1 MLIER
6 RRYTK
11 PMSLK
16 RKLFCLTADQKKEIC
31 IYHSNNSNKSQQDI
45 ADFFTSKFGQPV
57 SRRSVGDILSDKQ
70 KWMEYARAAIG
81 SKKLRAGRHSDM
93 ESALQIWFTT
103 ARSQNVV
110 ITDAVLR
117 EKAKQFGSELGITDF
132 QYSNGWLQ
140 RFKGRCG
147 IASQVICGESAG
159 VDPAVIRR
167 GRQDAAEVIKGYSLR
182 DVYNLDETGLFF
194 RMLPD
199 RSLTTKDKTKGAKK
213 PKERISV
220 MLCCNA
226 DGSDK
231 LRALVIGKTLN
242 PRCFKQF
249 NPKLYCDYYA
259 NKKAWMVNGILQDFI
274 KSLNRRMVRENRKI
288 LLLMDN
294 APSHIIPENMKNV
307 RCEFLPPTTTSHLQP
322 MDAGIINAFKAH
334 YRRYLVRFHIDA
346 IDAGR
351 APKVEVSDAI
361 RWKKLSWDEVTSS
374 TIVNC
379 WHHTGILPVQPELID
394 CSEGET
400 SSSASAAETTSVV
413 TQSKPALYRDF
424 GNLFERLS
432 IPQELLMTPAEYME
446 IDNELPTSKL
456 LTDEEIIQLVSGP
469 SKVGSSDEEDGEGE
483 DEEEGEDSQL
493 ARVSHTDAAA
503 AVDVLMRYFEQC
515 QQATEDDIQPLCLIK
530 RRVDSLLVAAQKQ
543 SSVLDFFTALTD

>member
-1 MLIER
+1 M
-6 RRYTK
+6 
-11 PMSLK
+11 
-16 RKLFCLTADQKKEIC
+16 TADQKREIC
-31 IYHSNNSNKSQQDI
+31 VYHSNNSNKSQQDI
-45 ADFFTSKFGQPV
+45 ASFFTAKFGQPV

-70 KWMEYARAAIG
+70 KWMEYATAASA
-81 SKKLRAGRHSDM
+81 SKKLRSGRHSEL

-117 EKAKQFGSELGITDF
+117 EKAKQFGSELSITEF

-159 VDPAVIRR
+159 VDPAVISR
-167 GRQDAAEVIKGYSLR
+167 GRQYAAEVVKEYSLR

-220 MLCCNA
+220 MLCSNA

-231 LRALVIGKTLN
+231 LRPLVIGKALN
-242 PRCFKQF
+242 PRCFKNF
-249 NPKLYCDYYA
+249 NAKLYCDYYA
-259 NKKAWMVNGILQDFI
+259 NKKAWMVNSILQDFI

-294 APSHIIPENMKNV
+294 APSHIIPDNMTNV

-351 APKVEVSDAI
+351 VTKVEVSDAI
-361 RWKKLSWDEVTSS
+361 RWTKLSWDEVTSS

-379 WHHTGILPVQPELID
+379 WRHTGILPV
-394 CSEGET
+394 EGESTDRSET
-400 SSSASAAETTSVV
+400 SAVSASADESTPLA
-413 TQSKPALYRDF
+413 TQPKPALYRDF

-432 IPQELLMTPAEYME
+432 ASIPQELLMTPAEYLE
-446 IDNELPTSKL
+446 IDNELPTCELMS
-456 LTDEEIIQLVSGP
+456 DDQIIQLVSGP
-469 SKVGSSDEEDGEGE
+469 SATSSDDDEG
-483 DEEEGEDSQL
+483 EEEGGAQP
-493 ARVSHTDAAA
+493 ARVSHVDAAA

-515 QQATEDDIQPLCLIK
+515 EQATEDDVQPLCVIK
-530 RRVDSLLVAAQKQ
+530 RRVDSLRVTAQKQ
-543 SSVLDFFTALTD
+543 SSILDFFRRPNY